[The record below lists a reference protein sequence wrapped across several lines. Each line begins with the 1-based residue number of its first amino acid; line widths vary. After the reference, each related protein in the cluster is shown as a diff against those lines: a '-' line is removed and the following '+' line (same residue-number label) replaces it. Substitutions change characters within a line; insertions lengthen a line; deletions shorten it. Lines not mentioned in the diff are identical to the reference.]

1 MAQSHDPG
9 RPVRVLIVD
18 DSAMIRKA
26 LEIGM
31 SSDPGIVVIGA
42 AHDGERGLEMARAL
56 APDVI
61 TLDIEMPRLDGVSFM
76 RRLMPE
82 RAIPTVVISAVT
94 SEGAEVTLRALE
106 AGAVDIIAKPSLGTG
121 TALPR
126 IMADICRRVRNAAN
140 ARPFLSR
147 PLVQTRLTARR
158 SSHARDHVIVIG
170 ASTGGVQ
177 ALAQLLPLMP
187 SDAPGIAIVQHMP
200 EGFTHSFAKRLNTT
214 CAIEVREAK
223 DGDEM
228 RPGLALI
235 APGGSRHMVLIG
247 HKPKLRVSLQEGP
260 PVSFSTPSVDML
272 FDSAASCLGPSCS
285 AALLT
290 GMGKDGANGLLNI
303 RNAGGRTIAQDEI
316 SSVVWGMPRQ
326 AVMIGAAQFILPL
339 NSIAAALLE
348 PPATALAQTAHKE
361 GQSI

>member
-1 MAQSHDPG
+1 MTPG

-82 RAIPTVVISAVT
+82 RAIPTVCHLCCHQRRGRSDPARLGSGRGRYYLPNPRLAPAPRCPGSWPISA
-94 SEGAEVTLRALE
+94 
-106 AGAVDIIAKPSLGTG
+106 
-121 TALPR
+121 
-126 IMADICRRVRNAAN
+126 AAC
-140 ARPFLSR
+140 AMLQMPDRFLSR